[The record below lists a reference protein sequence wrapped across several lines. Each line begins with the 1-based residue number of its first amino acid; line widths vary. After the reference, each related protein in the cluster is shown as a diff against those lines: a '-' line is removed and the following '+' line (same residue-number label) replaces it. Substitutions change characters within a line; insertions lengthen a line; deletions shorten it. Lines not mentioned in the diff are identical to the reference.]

1 MEENNNG
8 MKVIILENDSVKMSE
23 INNAKI
29 IRIKDK
35 NYNILIMKDYW
46 PVLGEVDGSVQIEA
60 EESLILNGIKG
71 FYSLSHNVFDLIIRE
86 KENNND

>member
-71 FYSLSHNVFDLIIRE
+71 FYSLSHNVFHLIIRE
-86 KENNND
+86 KENNDD

>member
-46 PVLGEVDGSVQIEA
+46 PVLGEVEGSVQIEA

-71 FYSLSHNVFDLIIRE
+71 FYSLSHNVFHLIIRE

>member
-8 MKVIILENDSVKMSE
+8 IKVIILESDSVKMSE
-23 INNAKI
+23 IDNAKI

-46 PVLGEVDGSVQIEA
+46 PVIGEIDGSVEIEA
-60 EESLILNGIKG
+60 DDTINIQGIKG
-71 FYSLSHNVFDLIIRE
+71 FYALSHNVFHLIVRE
-86 KENNND
+86 RENNND

>member
-8 MKVIILENDSVKMSE
+8 IKVIILENDSVKMSE

-35 NYNILIMKDYW
+35 KYNILIMKDYW

-60 EESLILNGIKG
+60 EDSLILNGIKG
-71 FYSLSHNVFDLIIRE
+71 FYSLSHNVFHLIIRE

>member
-29 IRIKDK
+29 IRIW
-35 NYNILIMKDYW
+35 Y
-46 PVLGEVDGSVQIEA
+46 
-60 EESLILNGIKG
+60 
-71 FYSLSHNVFDLIIRE
+71 
-86 KENNND
+86 

>member
-71 FYSLSHNVFDLIIRE
+71 FYSLSHNVFHLIIRE